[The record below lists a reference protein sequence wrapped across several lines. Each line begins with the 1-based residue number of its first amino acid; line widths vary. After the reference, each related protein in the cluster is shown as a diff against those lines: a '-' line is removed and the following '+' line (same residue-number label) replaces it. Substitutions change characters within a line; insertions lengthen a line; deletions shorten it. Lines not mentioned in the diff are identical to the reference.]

1 MLIPQSS
8 MMKSLF
14 FSIHH
19 LIILLSTSYFPGSV
33 LGRTKMVNPQMRP
46 KNINTNNRLD
56 VIFLQSTYSFK
67 VFDILFSTV
76 IPNGLEISTSFQKI
90 ISFRPINSSYIDR
103 LCGGKKIK
111 F

>member
-1 MLIPQSS
+1 MLILQSS

-19 LIILLSTSYFPGSV
+19 LIIFLSASYFPGSV

-56 VIFLQSTYSFK
+56 VIFLWSICSFK
-67 VFDILFSTV
+67 AFDLLFSVV
-76 IPNGLEISTSFQKI
+76 IPNGLENSASFQKI
-90 ISFRPINSSYIDR
+90 ISFPPINSSYIDR
-103 LCGGKKIK
+103 LCGGKK
-111 F
+111 